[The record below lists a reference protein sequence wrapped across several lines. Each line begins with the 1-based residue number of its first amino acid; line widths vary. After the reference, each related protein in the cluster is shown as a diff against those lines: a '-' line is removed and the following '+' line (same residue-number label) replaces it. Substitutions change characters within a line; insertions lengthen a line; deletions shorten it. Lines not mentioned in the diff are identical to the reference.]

1 MLEIRSLGLPFVMI
15 DSTPFLR
22 TKPVQH
28 VHQFHHKDHS
38 ATPDLILA
46 VLTPL
51 YFGRLVPVIST
62 LLIAIRYLRMFCRI
76 RIATNCSSSF
86 MLVIVKET
94 IPLFGSNTA
103 GTEL

>member
-28 VHQFHHKDHS
+28 GHQFHHKDHS

-62 LLIAIRYLRMFCRI
+62 LLIAIQYLRMFCRI